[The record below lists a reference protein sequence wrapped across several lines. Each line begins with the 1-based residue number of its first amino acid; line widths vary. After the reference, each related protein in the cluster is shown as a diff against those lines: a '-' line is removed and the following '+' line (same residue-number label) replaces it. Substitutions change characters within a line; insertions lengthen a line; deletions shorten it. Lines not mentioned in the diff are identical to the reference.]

1 MKKILLLLLFCLA
14 FTGVAL
20 AEEKTEQTL
29 PSTTPSFL
37 LPMPDA
43 SGKWGYIN
51 SQGKFEIAPQYDH
64 ASEFRGDY
72 AVINVDQEKNGDYH
86 DGIIDR
92 NGNMVLE
99 PFSLIDAGYDGG

>member
-51 SQGKFEIAPQYDH
+51 SQGKFEIAPQYDKCPL
-64 ASEFRGDY
+64 SYFPT
-72 AVINVDQEKNGDYH
+72 IS
-86 DGIIDR
+86 I
-92 NGNMVLE
+92 
-99 PFSLIDAGYDGG
+99 FSCHIANDNCR